1 MLTLQ
6 RSGQSLTVHCQVVWN
21 DMDLGMVVVARSPAI
36 YRFRDFLCLLRDRI
50 VVTTVVN

>member
-21 DMDLGMVVVARSPAI
+21 DMDLGMVTGDLSVS
-36 YRFRDFLCLLRDRI
+36 
-50 VVTTVVN
+50 